1 MPRKS
6 RKEAALIA
14 LLTQPTVKQAAEA
27 SGISQPSLFR
37 FLQDKDFRAE
47 YHKAKKALL
56 DAALGDLQKATGRA
70 VAVLSEIMEDT
81 EATPGA
87 RVSAAKAVL
96 SFSIQVGQLED
107 ILERLE
113 KVEAATEA
121 K

>member
-1 MPRKS
+1 MGR
-6 RKEAALIA
+6 RTRQEQALIA
-14 LLTQPTVKQAAEA
+14 LLEQPTIKEAAEA
-27 SGISQPSLFR
+27 SGISQPTLFR

-96 SFSIQVGQLED
+96 AFSIQVGQLED

-113 KVEAATEA
+113 KLEEATWA